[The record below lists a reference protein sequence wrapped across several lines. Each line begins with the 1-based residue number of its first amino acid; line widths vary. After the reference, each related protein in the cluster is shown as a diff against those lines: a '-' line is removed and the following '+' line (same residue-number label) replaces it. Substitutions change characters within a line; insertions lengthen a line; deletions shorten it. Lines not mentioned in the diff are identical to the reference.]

1 MQHRVRGVRLVILI
15 ASAVVVFA
23 SAFASGQAP
32 PQKAPATVT
41 TPASTSVTAELDKLV
56 HVKRVKVG
64 DVVTAHLAA
73 AVTLPNGT
81 QLPKGSKLIGKITD
95 VKVKADKEGPSKLGL
110 LFTSVV
116 TKGGTEIAIQA
127 AVVSV
132 APHFSG
138 GEADLLTAGNPYS
151 TGGRMAGGSGSNTLN
166 NTTNEGEALSRGLG
180 ARAPTTNVSEGQMKP
195 GISYLPDVTM
205 ASYSTASPGTILVST
220 AGSVYVDAGSRLLV
234 LVTPR

>member
-1 MQHRVRGVRLVILI
+1 MRCKLPVIRLFMVL
-15 ASAVVVFA
+15 ALGLAV
-23 SAFASGQAP
+23 SISASGQAP
-32 PQKAPATVT
+32 QKAEAKATAPT
-41 TPASTSVTAELDKLV
+41 STSVTAEMDKLI

-64 DVVTAHLAA
+64 DTLTAHLTAPA
-73 AVTLPNGT
+73 TLPDGT
-81 QLPKGSKLIGKITD
+81 ELPKGSKLSGKITD

-110 LFTSVV
+110 LFTGVS
-116 TKGGTEIAIQA
+116 TKNGTQIAIQA

-132 APHFSG
+132 APHYQP
-138 GEADLLTAGNPYS
+138 GEADLLAAGNPYS
-151 TGGRMAGGSGSNTLN
+151 SGGRMVGGTGANTLN
-166 NTTNEGEALSRGLG
+166 NTSNEGEALSRGLG

-234 LVTPR
+234 LVMPR

>member
-1 MQHRVRGVRLVILI
+1 M
-15 ASAVVVFA
+15 
-23 SAFASGQAP
+23 
-32 PQKAPATVT
+32 
-41 TPASTSVTAELDKLV
+41 
-56 HVKRVKVG
+56 HVNRVKVG

-81 QLPKGSKLIGKITD
+81 QLPKGSKLIGQITD

-110 LFTSVV
+110 LFTRVV